1 MNKKLFSL
9 LTQSE
14 LDEYLMY
21 TVIVTGCDDILTTQ
35 QLPMNAALKVFN
47 ARMNATLSAKNLERV
62 CIKRINSI
70 LELCNNDNR

>member
-35 QLPMNAALKVFN
+35 QLPMTPALKVFN
-47 ARMNATLSAKNLERV
+47 ARFNATLSAKKLERV
-62 CIKRINSI
+62 CIQRINSI
-70 LELCNNDNR
+70 LELCNNDN